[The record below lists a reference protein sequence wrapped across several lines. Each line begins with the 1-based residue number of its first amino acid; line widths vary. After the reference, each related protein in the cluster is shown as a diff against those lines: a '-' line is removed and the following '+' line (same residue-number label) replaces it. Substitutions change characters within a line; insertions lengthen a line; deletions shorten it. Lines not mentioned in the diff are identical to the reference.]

1 MVEEDRRWRRIGVG
15 VESAATSMNKAKKKR
30 ISECDGARV

>member
-1 MVEEDRRWRRIGVG
+1 GG
-15 VESAATSMNKAKKKR
+15 ESAATSMNKAKKKR